1 MDDGNNN
8 NNNNNNK
15 ITWKVW
21 MVVEPIHKVLEPLMK
36 NK

>member
-1 MDDGNNN
+1 MDDGN

-21 MVVEPIHKVLEPLMK
+21 MVVEPVLEPLMK